1 MSRRM
6 KVLDTNCF
14 LYGDMLNKAREL
26 GLKRNYRNQ
35 VRIICGCTSMANA
48 NRKCE
53 ALGLGHRVFTSGYT
67 TETGNEKELSLAMD
81 GSVWVLLDSGYV
93 NVTELN
99 GGVGIKDAN
108 SRQ

>member
-6 KVLDTNCF
+6 KVLGANCF

-26 GLKRNYRNQ
+26 GLKSNQ
-35 VRIICGCTSMANA
+35 VRIICGCTSMADA

-53 ALGLGHRVFTSGYT
+53 ALGLGSRVFISGFT
-67 TETGNEKELSLAMD
+67 AETGNEKELSLAMD
-81 GSVWVLLDSGYV
+81 GSVWVKLDSGYV

-99 GGVGIKDAN
+99 GGIGIKDIPITT
-108 SRQ
+108 